1 LRINR
6 ADDHPHGE
14 GCFPVETRQAPLT
27 DAAHQ
32 TTFFCISASISD
44 PLFLS
49 AGAVLA
55 GELSLMSALAAGQL
69 VRSHMQFNRSNSQL
83 AMMATAKS
91 ADPAVPR
98 KDSGLEPAGDCLKQK

>member
-1 LRINR
+1 LLSGRT
-6 ADDHPHGE
+6 DDHPYGE
-14 GCFPVETRQAPLT
+14 GRCPVETRQAPPT
-27 DAAHQ
+27 EAAHQ
-32 TTFFCISASISD
+32 TTFFCIRASIPD
-44 PLFLS
+44 LLFLS

-91 ADPAVPR
+91 ADPVVLR